1 MTPIVY
7 KPDIPTYSLHAT
19 IASHVERAEIQGKGP
34 EPVGHSPTDSPLTS
48 THTTAS
54 TTLTTSQELVSGDIL
69 QLPPLPTT
77 LTQPPRLDI
86 SQLDLPGSGR
96 GETSGRGEEG
106 SSQGNS
112 GGSEVGATA
121 TPEITSRPIR
131 LQEISARVETSSV
144 EDAAAHPVPSEI
156 LTPKPHIAAGTTE
169 VEEQPAVVFKEE
181 YTIRAQTIFDH
192 EKSLDIPETAPAK
205 PPIHLIIVNVQSTN
219 GSESGELRGVLIKSC
234 SNLSHTVRPW
244 KALREM
250 AYRCQ
255 YCVETLVASTDKN
268 NKYMFAC
275 HVSIVLYKEGEV

>member
-7 KPDIPTYSLHAT
+7 KPDISTYSPHAT
-19 IASHVERAEIQGKGP
+19 IASHIERAEIQGKGP

-54 TTLTTSQELVSGDIL
+54 ATLTTTSQELVSGDIL
-69 QLPPLPTT
+69 QLPPLPTSR
-77 LTQPPRLDI
+77 TQPPHLDI
-86 SQLDLPGSGR
+86 SQLDQAGPGR

-121 TPEITSRPIR
+121 TPEITSRPSK
-131 LQEISARVETSSV
+131 LQDISARVETSSV
-144 EDAAAHPVPSEI
+144 EAAAHPVPSEI
-156 LTPKPHIAAGTTE
+156 LTPKPDIAAGTTE
-169 VEEQPAVVFKEE
+169 VGEQPAVVFKED

-192 EKSLDIPETAPAK
+192 EKSLDIPETTSAK

-219 GSESGELRGVLIKSC
+219 GSESGELGGVLIKSC

-255 YCVETLVASTDKN
+255 YCGENWVASTGKN
-268 NKYMFAC
+268 NKYMLAC
-275 HVSIVLYKEGEV
+275 HVSIVL